1 MGKSHLVKPS
11 RRDFITKIVPA
22 CSLMCVGGIGTLAG
36 LRSKGIAEI
45 FQDKHKFDKELPMKL
60 TMRSYYTR
68 VSNEIIKLVRDLEK
82 EFGKETIME
91 FLKKRTTEELFQRGK
106 RQAKGKTDTG
116 LKAYTALF
124 KNPQMQSA
132 LTFEIIEDTD
142 KAFEIKVSECLIG
155 EVFVKAK
162 AGDIGYATVCWG
174 DYAWAEGFNSN
185 IKLVRDKT
193 IAEGHK
199 YCNHR
204 YIWTG

>member
-22 CSLMCVGGIGTLAG
+22 CSLMCVGGIGALAG

-45 FQDKHKFDKELPMKL
+45 FQDKHKFDKELPRKL
-60 TMRSYYTR
+60 TNKQYSAAMFFPYIMLART
-68 VSNEIIKLVRDLEK
+68 LEK
-82 EFGKETIME
+82 ELGKERTIE
-91 FLKKRTTEELFQRGK
+91 ILKKMATEFNLERGQ
-106 RQAKGKTDTG
+106 RQAKTSPDTK
-116 LKAYTALF
+116 LQTYTALF
-124 KNPQMQSA
+124 KDPRMQDA
-132 LTFEIIEDTD
+132 LTMEVIEDTE
-142 KAFEIKVSECLIG
+142 KAFEIKVTECLSATT
-155 EVFVKAK
+155 FLDSK

-174 DYAWAEGFNSN
+174 DYAWAEGFNPK

-193 IAEGHK
+193 LMEGHK